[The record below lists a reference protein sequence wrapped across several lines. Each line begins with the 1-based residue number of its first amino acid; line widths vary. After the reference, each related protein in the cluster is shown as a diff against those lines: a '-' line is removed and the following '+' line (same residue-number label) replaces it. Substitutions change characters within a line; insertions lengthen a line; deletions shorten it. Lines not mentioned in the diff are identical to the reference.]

1 MYLANVIGKVLVAS
15 LCLHWICLKTLSIIL
30 FIMRIFCCI
39 KGAHKLRTIVIQNLK
54 SNKSRNL
61 SSEIILMLTVMFM
74 IFIRSYNK
82 QMPTLFILK
91 LKSLSGGDFFVYNWM
106 PSDKVLDQSWR
117 TDLDFKQG
125 QFITKN

>member
-1 MYLANVIGKVLVAS
+1 
-15 LCLHWICLKTLSIIL
+15 
-30 FIMRIFCCI
+30 
-39 KGAHKLRTIVIQNLK
+39 
-54 SNKSRNL
+54 
-61 SSEIILMLTVMFM
+61 MFM

-117 TDLDFKQG
+117 TDSDFK
-125 QFITKN
+125 

>member
-1 MYLANVIGKVLVAS
+1 
-15 LCLHWICLKTLSIIL
+15 
-30 FIMRIFCCI
+30 
-39 KGAHKLRTIVIQNLK
+39 
-54 SNKSRNL
+54 
-61 SSEIILMLTVMFM
+61 MFM

-91 LKSLSGGDFFVYNWM
+91 LESLSGGDFFVYNWM

-117 TDLDFKQG
+117 TDSDFKQG